1 MIGPSAT
8 FFVVIVMSFGARK
21 EGCSHRRTPKT
32 GRRQDPGSPCPRG
45 GAGAYRQG
53 SLERRPRQD
62 TFSDPHASETCRRE
76 GSGCPRH
83 QGRRLTPR
91 HPAYRR
97 MGGPTAPAE
106 RSLRRSIR
114 RRARRI
120 GGDGVPLGSD
130 PWSAQPA
137 RPPAERPPCL
147 VPAVREVGEVRVTEK
162 SGQGS
167 RGNTAP
173 TRRACLPGADTTE
186 VPCGAVR
193 HSCAQSWPAAALSM
207 NASR

>member
-1 MIGPSAT
+1 MAGIRSVISPSAT
-8 FFVVIVMSFGARK
+8 FLAVIVMSFGARK
-21 EGCSHRRTPKT
+21 EGCSHRGTPKT
-32 GRRQDPGSPCPRG
+32 RRRQGAGSPRPRG
-45 GAGAYRQG
+45 AAGASPQG
-53 SLERRPRQD
+53 SLGHRPRQD

-83 QGRRLTPR
+83 QSRHLTPR
-91 HPAYRR
+91 HPTHRK

-106 RSLRRSIR
+106 RSLRRPIR

-120 GGDGVPLGSD
+120 GSDCVSLGSD
-130 PWSAQPA
+130 PRGAQSA
-137 RPPAERPPCL
+137 RSPAERPPGL
-147 VPAVREVGEVRVTEK
+147 VPAVRQVGEARVTEK

-167 RGNTAP
+167 RGNSAP

-193 HSCAQSWPAAALSM
+193 HSCAQS
-207 NASR
+207 